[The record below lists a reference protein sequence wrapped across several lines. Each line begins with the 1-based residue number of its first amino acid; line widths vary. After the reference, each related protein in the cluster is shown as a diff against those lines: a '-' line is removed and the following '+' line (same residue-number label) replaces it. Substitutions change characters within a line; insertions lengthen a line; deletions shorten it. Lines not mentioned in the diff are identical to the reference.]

1 MSRSSPPRAFL
12 PPTDHVA
19 RELLKRGA
27 RDPAILLLRAAT
39 RRDPGERACAAL
51 LKALEARPDAAV
63 SGPEVEL
70 DLSLAEDYVARGM
83 FLEARAVLSGA
94 GLDRVPPGADH
105 ARVLD
110 ELLAPLPADAEPE
123 LLQAFRHLM
132 TGGAS
137 LSLSLVEEHMQRGLA
152 LPPWA
157 ARRRTLLRALL
168 LDHALES
175 AASVAQAATAPGSQ
189 AAPVPQA
196 PGGEPSELA
205 RELARLIAERD
216 LRGAAARLWAHCA
229 SAPDDVSAAIGAE
242 ALERILHVLDR
253 RDGIPE
259 VVDTRT
265 MPMGPQ
271 KVAELH
277 LRMGNFA
284 EAERLYRRVV
294 VNQPENLELRAM
306 LDDVQVVTHFLVSP
320 SAPVAPRAPNR
331 ATVSAAAEI
340 GIRPT
345 VPLTIADYDAGES
358 TEEDGPEE
366 LARLYTDVAGA
377 RAADPSFVPSD
388 ERVTSP
394 AAVTRRAS
402 SSDISR
408 GATASRVELPPGA
421 PSTAPVL
428 SKKGAGPSSGFAAT
442 TGYSSAKDASSEI
455 PSWDDDET
463 NTVTP
468 AVEAELLLKQGF
480 AIRALE
486 LYRML
491 AEGNPADDT
500 FRRRIGEI
508 EALIM
513 AERLPMPDEVTVQR
527 DVSDLRRLAR
537 PTALR
542 LSVPENVRAAAAA
555 VSAGALP
562 GTLDASDL
570 PRGEFDDDVQTSIA
584 VGSRRGVA
592 PVLGGAEPLEDTPTG
607 VMASVSVTRIVVL
620 R

>member
-1 MSRSSPPRAFL
+1 M
-12 PPTDHVA
+12 TN
-19 RELLKRGA
+19 
-27 RDPAILLLRAAT
+27 PADVT
-39 RRDPGERACAAL
+39 RR
-51 LKALEARPDAAV
+51 
-63 SGPEVEL
+63 
-70 DLSLAEDYVARGM
+70 
-83 FLEARAVLSGA
+83 
-94 GLDRVPPGADH
+94 
-105 ARVLD
+105 
-110 ELLAPLPADAEPE
+110 
-123 LLQAFRHLM
+123 
-132 TGGAS
+132 
-137 LSLSLVEEHMQRGLA
+137 
-152 LPPWA
+152 
-157 ARRRTLLRALL
+157 
-168 LDHALES
+168 
-175 AASVAQAATAPGSQ
+175 
-189 AAPVPQA
+189 
-196 PGGEPSELA
+196 
-205 RELARLIAERD
+205 
-216 LRGAAARLWAHCA
+216 
-229 SAPDDVSAAIGAE
+229 
-242 ALERILHVLDR
+242 
-253 RDGIPE
+253 
-259 VVDTRT
+259 
-265 MPMGPQ
+265 
-271 KVAELH
+271 
-277 LRMGNFA
+277 
-284 EAERLYRRVV
+284 
-294 VNQPENLELRAM
+294 
-306 LDDVQVVTHFLVSP
+306 VSP
-320 SAPVAPRAPNR
+320 SDIARVVTAVRA
-331 ATVSAAAEI
+331 
-340 GIRPT
+340 
-345 VPLTIADYDAGES
+345 
-358 TEEDGPEE
+358 
-366 LARLYTDVAGA
+366 
-377 RAADPSFVPSD
+377 
-388 ERVTSP
+388 
-394 AAVTRRAS
+394 
-402 SSDISR
+402 
-408 GATASRVELPPGA
+408 ELPPGV

-428 SKKGAGPSSGFAAT
+428 SKKSAGPSGGFGAT
-442 TGYSSAKDASSEI
+442 AGYASAKGASSAT

>member
-1 MSRSSPPRAFL
+1 M
-12 PPTDHVA
+12 
-19 RELLKRGA
+19 
-27 RDPAILLLRAAT
+27 LLLRAAT

-110 ELLAPLPADAEPE
+110 ELLAPLPDDAEPE

-137 LSLSLVEEHMQRGLA
+137 LSLSLVEEHVQRGQA

-157 ARRRTLLRALL
+157 ARRRTVLRALL

-189 AAPVPQA
+189 EAPEPQA
-196 PGGEPSELA
+196 PGAEPSELA
-205 RELARLIAERD
+205 REIARLIAERD
-216 LRGAAARLWAHCA
+216 LRGAVAQLRAHCA
-229 SAPDDVSAAIGAE
+229 TSPDDISAAIGAE
-242 ALERILHVLDR
+242 ALERILRVLET
-253 RDGIPE
+253 RDGMPDVI
-259 VVDTRT
+259 DTRT
-265 MPMGPQ
+265 LPMGPQ

-277 LRMGNFA
+277 LRMGNVA

-306 LDDVQVVTHFLVSP
+306 LDDVQAVTRFLTAP
-320 SAPVAPRAPNR
+320 SAPVAPRAASRPLD
-331 ATVSAAAEI
+331 VAAAEI

-345 VPLTIADYDAGES
+345 VPLAIVAYDDGES

-366 LARLYTDVAGA
+366 LARLYTEIAGV
-377 RAADPSFVPSD
+377 RAADPNAAPSE
-388 ERVTSP
+388 ERVTNP
-394 AAVTRRAS
+394 ADVTRRVS
-402 SSDISR
+402 PSDIAR
-408 GATASRVELPPGA
+408 VVTAVRAELPPGV

-428 SKKGAGPSSGFAAT
+428 SKKSAGPSGGFGAT
-442 TGYSSAKDASSEI
+442 AGYASAKGASSAT

-491 AEGNPADDT
+491 ADGNPADDAL
-500 FRRRIGEI
+500 RRRVAEI

-513 AERLPMPDEVTVQR
+513 AERLPMPDDVTVQR
-527 DVSDLRRLAR
+527 DISDLQRIAR
-537 PTALR
+537 PTAAR
-542 LSVPENVRAAAAA
+542 LSVPENVRAAAASVA
-555 VSAGALP
+555 VSAGGVP

-570 PRGEFDDDVQTSIA
+570 PQGQFDDDAPTSIA
-584 VGSRRGVA
+584 VGRARALA
-592 PVLGGAEPLEDTPTG
+592 PAPSAAAPLEAAPTG
-607 VMASVSVTRIVVL
+607 VTASVSVTRIVVL